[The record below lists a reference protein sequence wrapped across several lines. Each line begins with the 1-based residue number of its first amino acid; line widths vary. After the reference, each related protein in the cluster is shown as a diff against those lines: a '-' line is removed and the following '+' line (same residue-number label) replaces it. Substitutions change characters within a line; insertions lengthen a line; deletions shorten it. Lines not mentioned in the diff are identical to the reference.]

1 MATPAEIDDLIHDEL
16 DRYEAKLLEH
26 AEKGKKPF
34 RLDAHSGGIVP
45 QEYFDTL
52 RAPDDPD
59 YLAMPRVRRTRKGV
73 SHAQ

>member
-1 MATPAEIDDLIHDEL
+1 MAIPAEIDDLISEER
-16 DRYEAKLLEH
+16 DRYEAKLREH
-26 AEKGKKPF
+26 ADKGKKPF

-59 YLAMPRVRRTRKGV
+59 YLAMPRARKTRKGGKN
-73 SHAQ
+73 AQ